1 MIETTEK
8 IDISYLKNGISVLAE
23 KRRFLVEN
31 ILPTLVEEQDYFII
45 DGKRSISKGGAE
57 RLAEIYNLIATFTKD
72 NETLESF
79 GNTSGLIAYVCQLKR
94 DGKLVAEG
102 RGSANISDYENSA
115 NSSIKCAM
123 ISSFKDAVLRATGTS
138 FLFTQ
143 DIENMN
149 LLEEPDLEG
158 RDRQA
163 FFGDEDMPKVMTEKQ
178 EALLRTLIAEKI
190 HNEAS
195 RQEYLRQIN
204 PNLSRYDCSE
214 LISSLL
220 PMK

>member
-1 MIETTEK
+1 MIETAEK
-8 IDISYLKNGISVLAE
+8 IDINYLKNGISVLAE
-23 KRRFLVEN
+23 KRRFLVDN
-31 ILPTLVEEQDYFII
+31 ILPTLVEGQDYFVI

-57 RLAEIYNLIATFTKD
+57 RLAEIYNLTATFTKD
-72 NETLESF
+72 NETLQSF
-79 GNTSGLIAYVCQLKR
+79 GNTNGLIAYVCQLKR
-94 DGKLVAEG
+94 DSKLVAEG

-149 LLEEPDLEG
+149 LSEEPDLEG

-163 FFGDEDMPKVMTEKQ
+163 FLGDEDMPKLMTEKQ
-178 EALLRTLIAEKI
+178 EALLRQLIVEKI
-190 HNEAS
+190 HNPSS
-195 RQEYLRQIN
+195 REEYEKQIS
-204 PNLSRYDCSE
+204 PYLSRFQCSE